1 MPKNNSTSNP
11 ISTKLVTEAYLP
23 EVITQGLGLMA
34 RMLGIDDPW
43 YVEAITIDQETLT
56 MTVQVACKD
65 TLWIENG
72 APCAIHGYVD
82 RTWRHLHAFQYKTLI
97 KARVP
102 RVRIPVSTQTPNN
115 DDTPDD
121 DQQDDE
127 GDSCGGAGSGAKRPF
142 KTRCVSV
149 PWADQSQQ
157 ITRLLE
163 DFAILVLQSTKSI
176 LAASKLLDLGWQA
189 LYNIMERAVDRGQ
202 LRREESIVYAA
213 SIDEKYFGKTNP
225 YATVVCDLGRRC
237 VVEVG
242 PGRDAESAKQVLL
255 DAFSQRQREGIM
267 WVTQDFSAAFT
278 KATKEMLP
286 LAVQVYDKFHISA
299 LFNKAMGNVRKSAQR
314 DMQANDLKEEAKDLK
329 GTRFLLMKN
338 FEDMN
343 EEETTRL
350 QAALD
355 ANEQVAA
362 VWKAKE
368 DFHLIW
374 ECSSE
379 AAGKQFFEQWH
390 EKVQSIPE
398 LAPLKRVAKT
408 LAKHLNGVLAWITC
422 RLTNA
427 FLEGMNSLI
436 QAMSAGARGFRS
448 VGRFRIRI
456 LFLHGKLD
464 LATGN
469 H

>member
-1 MPKNNSTSNP
+1 MSKFNSASNP
-11 ISTKLVTEAYLP
+11 IATKLATQAYLP
-23 EVITQGLGLMA
+23 EVFTQGHGLMA
-34 RMLGIDDPW
+34 RMLGINDPW
-43 YVEAITIDQETLT
+43 YVDSITIDQAELT
-56 MTVQVACKD
+56 MTVHVACKD

-102 RVRIPVSTQTPNN
+102 RVRIPVSNQIAGLGQAPA
-115 DDTPDD
+115 

-127 GDSCGGAGSGAKRPF
+127 DDSCGGAGSGAKRPF
-142 KTRCVSV
+142 KTKCVSV

-176 LAASKLLDLGWQA
+176 QAASKLLDLGWQA

-202 LRREESIVYAA
+202 LRREECTVYAA

-225 YATVVCDLGRRC
+225 YATVVCDLTRRC

-242 PGRDAESAKQVLL
+242 PGRDTESAKQVLL
-255 DAFSQRQREGIM
+255 DAFSEKQRDGVM
-267 WVTQDFSAAFT
+267 WVTQDFSTAFT

-299 LFNKAMGNVRKSAQR
+299 LFNKAMGEVRKSEQR
-314 DMQANDLKEEAKDLK
+314 DMKANDLIDEAKDLK
-329 GTRFLLMKN
+329 GTRFLLMQN

-343 EEETTRL
+343 EDETTRL

-355 ANEQVAA
+355 ANERVAA

-379 AAGKQFFEQWH
+379 AAGKKYFEQWH
-390 EKVQSIPE
+390 QRVKSMPE

-408 LAKHLNGVLAWITC
+408 MAKHLDGVLAWITC